1 MQVCSVLSRCLL
13 LRNAG
18 LFSSVKVVFLEEC
31 WIVQFC
37 QGGCCSV
44 LSRWLLLKSAGL
56 FSSVKVF
63 VIEVCRVVQFC

>member
-1 MQVCSVLSRCLL
+1 MQDC
-13 LRNAG
+13 
-18 LFSSVKVVFLEEC
+18 SVKVVVIEKC
-31 WIVQFC
+31 RIVQFC